1 MKENLNF
8 TILIVD
14 DEDSNI
20 YFLNKTLKNKYTIKV
35 AHDGYT
41 ALKILEKFDINLILL
56 DIVMPK
62 LDGYETLKKI
72 KENPKTQNIPV
83 IFLTMKNDSD
93 SITKAFEL
101 GAKDYIKK
109 PFNINEL
116 QARIDNQLQ
125 NQTLNLKLKKEKEK
139 FQILLKNSGDG
150 VFILNMQG
158 KLILASD
165 SLCNLLGYAQKELL
179 MFSLK
184 DFEINLKTKQSTFTI
199 EELKS
204 RALSFE
210 TNFKTK
216 HDEYLNILLVT
227 RPVKFDNKYYI
238 YCSAKDI
245 TKFMKQDEEL
255 SEHKA
260 ELVAQNEELREK
272 EKELIKVNEEH
283 EVLFEEAPISYYVI
297 DKEFKIVK
305 QNLTSLRKFKKPVT
319 NIFGTILNTDCLYKT
334 MLYLDK
340 CNILDEGITVEIK
353 DKFNQFKHV
362 KLSAC
367 KYPMDETKYLVA
379 LTDTETDFILLKE
392 QEKNYIL
399 DKQLIEQS
407 KLAQMG
413 EMIGNIAH
421 QWRQPLS
428 VISVAA
434 TGSLCKIEYD
444 DIDKDEL
451 SKNLKLINKES
462 QYLSETIDVF
472 RNFLLEEKIVQRV
485 IIQDRI
491 QTAIDIVSINLKNNN
506 IELKTNLNEIE
517 PIEYDLVLGELTQV
531 IINLIN
537 NSKDALKDSQVKNK
551 FVSINLKKTKQ
562 HILLEIE
569 DNGGGIKE
577 DIIDKIFEPYFS
589 TKGKAQGT
597 GLGLY
602 MSYQI
607 INNSL
612 NGKIQVENTKD
623 GAKFTIFLPKK

>member
-41 ALKILEKFDINLILL
+41 ALKILEKFDINIILL

-139 FQILLKNSGDG
+139 FQILLQNSGDG

-179 MFSLK
+179 TFSLK
-184 DFEINLKTKQSTFTI
+184 DFEINLKTKQSTFTT

-245 TKFMKQDEEL
+245 TKFMQQDEEL

-272 EKELIKVNEEH
+272 ERELVKVNEEH

-297 DKEFKIVK
+297 DKEFKIIK
-305 QNLTSLRKFKKPVT
+305 QNLTSLRKFKKPLS
-319 NIFGTILNTDCLYKT
+319 NIFGTILNKDCLCKT

-340 CNILDEGITVEIK
+340 SNILDEGITVEIK

-379 LTDTETDFILLKE
+379 LTDTEADFILLKE